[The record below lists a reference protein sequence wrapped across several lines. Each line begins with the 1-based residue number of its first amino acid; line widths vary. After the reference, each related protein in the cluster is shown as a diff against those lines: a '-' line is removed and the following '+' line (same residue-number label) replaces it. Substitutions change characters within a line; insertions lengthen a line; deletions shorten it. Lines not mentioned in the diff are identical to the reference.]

1 MPSLKYLKY
10 DDTKVILVMS
20 NGDGYGSEGSWLNE
34 AYRIL
39 EFEKEP
45 TGELLKWLKENGQ
58 CVNG

>member
-45 TGELLKWLKENGQ
+45 TGELLKWLKENG
-58 CVNG
+58 